1 MTGPA
6 LQEDTGRVDM
16 AVVATRAA
24 ESSLPQARI
33 ILPGVADANLQRLLE
48 AALAGNQR
56 RFSEVLRQV
65 APTLDPTRTFNQLS
79 EVANYWKETAIT
91 QQRFVPAVYAHDG
104 RTQEQEME
112 NLGRLRR
119 TGEERGY
126 VNVGPSMAVSLST
139 EITDYGRAHN
149 KSPEEIITARED
161 AARAMIGVGFSLG
174 DVLAGFGDLAG
185 VGAQSENESESA
197 LQFQAMLRDAA
208 VAHSEKMRRDMR
220 DIQDR
225 MNSTT
230 DVQKKRQLEEDYR
243 MLLQEYNR
251 LVGGAMGGMADQFAR
266 GGEATETTPSGRSIT
281 VDEQRM
287 EGMARDQA
295 TLLIRAH
302 MHKPGD
308 YVPVRVRQ

>member
-1 MTGPA
+1 M
-6 LQEDTGRVDM
+6 
-16 AVVATRAA
+16 
-24 ESSLPQARI
+24 
-33 ILPGVADANLQRLLE
+33 QRLLE

-56 RFSEVLRQV
+56 RFTEVFRQV
-65 APTLDPTRTFNQLS
+65 APALDPSRTFSTVS
-79 EVANYWKETAIT
+79 EVANYWKEAAIINS
-91 QQRFVPAVYAHDG
+91 RYVPAVFAHDT
-104 RTQEQEME
+104 RTEEREME
-112 NLGRLRR
+112 NLGRHRR

-126 VNVGPSMAVSLST
+126 MNTGPSLAASVSSD
-139 EITDYGRAHN
+139 IIDYGRAHN
-149 KSPEEIITARED
+149 KSDEEITTARED
-161 AARAMIGVGFSLG
+161 AARAMIGVGFSLR

-197 LQFQAMLRDAA
+197 LAFQAMMRDAA
-208 VAHSEKMRRDMR
+208 VAHSEKMRKDMR

-243 MLLQEYNR
+243 VLLQEYNR
-251 LVGGAMGGMADQFAR
+251 LIGGAMGSMADQFAR

-287 EGMARDQA
+287 AEMARDQA

-302 MHKPGD
+302 MHRPGE
-308 YVPVRVRQ
+308 YVPVRVRQAQ

>member
-1 MTGPA
+1 M
-6 LQEDTGRVDM
+6 
-16 AVVATRAA
+16 
-24 ESSLPQARI
+24 PQARI
-33 ILPGVADANLQRLLE
+33 ILPGVADVDLQRLLE
-48 AALAGNQR
+48 NALSGNQR
-56 RFSEVLRQV
+56 RFTEMLTQVKPSANAGSTFTSFSEVVNLNREV
-65 APTLDPTRTFNQLS
+65 DIHAGRYAIADATNDRRGVNLELD
-79 EVANYWKETAIT
+79 
-91 QQRFVPAVYAHDG
+91 
-104 RTQEQEME
+104 EMQ
-112 NLGRLRR
+112 RLRR
-119 TGEERGY
+119 TGELRGY
-126 VNVGPSMAVSLST
+126 VNIGVTITST
-139 EITDYGRAHN
+139 ANDKVVEYGREHHR
-149 KSPEEIITARED
+149 SEEDINTSRGD
-161 AARAMIGVGFSLG
+161 LARALLEHGFSLS
-174 DVLAGFGDLAG
+174 DVMPVFGDLAG

-197 LQFQAMLRDAA
+197 LAFQAMMRDAA

-251 LVGGAMGGMADQFAR
+251 LIGGAMGSMADQFAR

-308 YVPVRVRQ
+308 YVPVRVRQAQ